1 MATPKFKIPFTVAT
15 RGAGSTKQAPHRS
28 TMQRFLIMTN
38 VTMLFLISLLMI
50 FMITL
55 QLVRTLA
62 RIISAITPHWKGLE
76 KIKTAPLV
84 LTGPGNQQH

>member
-1 MATPKFKIPFTVAT
+1 
-15 RGAGSTKQAPHRS
+15 
-28 TMQRFLIMTN
+28 
-38 VTMLFLISLLMI
+38 
-50 FMITL
+50 MITL

-84 LTGPGNQQH
+84 LTGPGNQQRWTTFNLMNFKL